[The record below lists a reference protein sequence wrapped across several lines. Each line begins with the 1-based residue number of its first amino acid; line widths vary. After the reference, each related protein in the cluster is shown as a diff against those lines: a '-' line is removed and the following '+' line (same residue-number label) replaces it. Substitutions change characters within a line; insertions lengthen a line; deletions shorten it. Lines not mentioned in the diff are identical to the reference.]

1 MLTDEKRKEFEQ
13 LAGDTEG
20 RALLQSLL
28 AQADTTVKERD
39 REGTVYKDAPPWAQA
54 LIARLDA
61 LETTVKAPMDPASMM
76 DAGATE
82 ADDALAK
89 MDADMG
95 MGDGEPEGDEG
106 MLDDEGFADLIVQKL
121 MAALDARLTQVEQK
135 MDIEKKMNGYL
146 GEMKTLLQPAQQAV
160 AKDDARAKEI
170 AELQARLKSLEGDQ
184 PRAARA
190 ASWNTQTWEAI
201 AGAGIP
207 VTKEQAAAL
216 ATQQTNQPPAGLS
229 SPIEIAAHKA
239 LWGDS

>member
-1 MLTDEKRKEFEQ
+1 MLTDEKRKEFEA

-20 RALLQSLL
+20 RALLQQLL
-28 AQADTTVKERD
+28 SQAETTTKAAD
-39 REGTVYKDAPPWAQA
+39 QAGAIYKDAPPWAQA

-61 LETTVKAPMDPASMM
+61 LETTVKAPMAPASMM

-82 ADDALAK
+82 EDDALAK

-106 MLDDEGFADLIVQKL
+106 MLDDAAFADLIVQKL
-121 MAALDARLTQVEQK
+121 MAALGPMLDL
-135 MDIEKKMNGYL
+135 EKKMTGYL
-146 GEMKTLLQPAQQAV
+146 GEMKAMLQPQT

-170 AELQARLKSLEGDQ
+170 ADLQARLKTLEGDQ

-190 ASWNTQTWEAI
+190 GLVGGVWGDLTGLQ
-201 AGAGIP
+201 
-207 VTKEQAAAL
+207 VTKERAEQIREQV
-216 ATQQTNQPPAGLS
+216 QQFNNPPPAGLS